1 MHLENNTTRQWN
13 LTFVINDIIQEQI
26 VHSTPTSTRKK
37 NKKNCFVFLHRHRT
51 HRQSGWVSPVHH
63 DWVQFRS
70 NFAHLSQFCHHRLR
84 LILLFVCVVIANCS
98 IRLFFV
104 LLFSLIAVECTKQK
118 CGFAICCFY
127 VVMYTWD
134 IHVFHRYD
142 QCWTTS
148 HKHTQSEV
156 LPQNCTQFYLCVKSS
171 EGVWCLRRLAVRSFA
186 RVCPTIAEGNRCHPA
201 KTTAYKDLELTHIHH
216 PYNVRCFC
224 WCCCCERGKNPA
236 SCVHLSLTLHD
247 SVLKQIATASSKASN
262 NNAKWRA
269 SSVLYCRNGFL

>member
-1 MHLENNTTRQWN
+1 MILFKSRLYTQHQPAPE
-13 LTFVINDIIQEQI
+13 
-26 VHSTPTSTRKK
+26 KK
-37 NKKNCFVFLHRHRT
+37 KQKIYFVFLHRHRT

-148 HKHTQSEV
+148 HIFIYVSKVQKVSGVFDVWPCGVSHASAPQLLRVIVAIQLKLQHTKISNSLISTIHIMYAASAGAAV
-156 LPQNCTQFYLCVKSS
+156 ASVGKT
-171 EGVWCLRRLAVRSFA
+171 RLAVCIFLWH
-186 RVCPTIAEGNRCHPA
+186 C
-201 KTTAYKDLELTHIHH
+201 TTL
-216 PYNVRCFC
+216 C
-224 WCCCCERGKNPA
+224 W
-236 SCVHLSLTLHD
+236 
-247 SVLKQIATASSKASN
+247 SK
-262 NNAKWRA
+262 
-269 SSVLYCRNGFL
+269 